1 MNSFL
6 TLVAKKMPVVL
17 CANFCVLCSE
27 EDHAMCDTKVEIAK
41 HHSQGMQQQYEQT
54 SSYERKSY
62 AVSNTFYQHFE
73 QGLITQ
79 FLK

>member
-1 MNSFL
+1 
-6 TLVAKKMPVVL
+6 
-17 CANFCVLCSE
+17 
-27 EDHAMCDTKVEIAK
+27 MCDTKVEIAK